1 MHGSV
6 PSPSVAGG
14 GSGVAEL
21 KNKGNLQSWPKPV
34 VVKQVTVT
42 LTSPVTGLTYTT
54 VGIITNPVKR
64 GRR

>member
-1 MHGSV
+1 
-6 PSPSVAGG
+6 
-14 GSGVAEL
+14 VAEL

-34 VVKQVTVT
+34 VVKRVTVT